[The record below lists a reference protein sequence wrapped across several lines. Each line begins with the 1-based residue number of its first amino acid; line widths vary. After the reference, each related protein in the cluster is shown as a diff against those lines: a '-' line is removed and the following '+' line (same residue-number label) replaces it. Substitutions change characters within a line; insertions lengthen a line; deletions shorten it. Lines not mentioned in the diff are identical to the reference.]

1 MTAKLPDQELETRDS
16 KPETLDEWLA
26 HLERIHPAT
35 VDMGLERVGRVRRA
49 LALDPAF
56 TIISVGGTN
65 GKGSACAM
73 LEAMLHHAGYKV
85 GRYTSP
91 HLLRYNERVRIG
103 CREAT
108 DEALCRAFASV
119 EAARGEVTLTYFEF
133 GTLAAV
139 RLMAEERV
147 DAALLEV
154 GLGGR
159 LDAVN
164 VFDADCALVTS
175 IALDHVEYLGDTR
188 EKVGFEKAGIFRGGR
203 PAICADPEVP
213 RSMREYTGEV
223 GARFLAIHEDFGFA
237 AGQTQWRYWGP
248 GGVKSGLPHPALRGA
263 YQLRNAAGCIAVL
276 DELHGRIPVSMN
288 DIRSGLVT
296 VENPAR
302 FQVLPGRPTV
312 ILDVAHNP
320 HAAHA
325 LAGNL
330 AAMGGYDRTI
340 AVFAMLRDKDV
351 AGVIA
356 AVKAHI
362 DHWLIAPIA
371 EPRGASIEMIGQ
383 RLRDAGVTAPA
394 DRCRDPADAYHRAC
408 VMARENDRILV
419 FGSFYTVAAVL
430 RVRER
435 VERLA
440 AATKT

>member
-1 MTAKLPDQELETRDS
+1 MTRPGTRNTEPD
-16 KPETLDEWLA
+16 TLDEWLA

-35 VDMGLERVGRVRRA
+35 IDMGLERVGRVRRA

-147 DAALLEV
+147 DVALLEV

-213 RSMREYTGEV
+213 RSMREYAGEV

-248 GGVKSGLPHPALRGA
+248 GGVKSGLPYPALRGA
-263 YQLRNAAGCIAVL
+263 YQLRNAAGCIAAL
-276 DELHGRIPVSMN
+276 DELHGRIPVAMN

-302 FQVLPGRPTV
+302 FQVLPGRPAV

-356 AVKAHI
+356 AVKAHV

-371 EPRGASIEMIGQ
+371 EPRGASAEMIGQ

-394 DRCRDPADAYHRAC
+394 DRCSDLADAYRRAC
-408 VMARENDRILV
+408 VMARENDRILI

-430 RVRER
+430 RARER